1 MANTI
6 PINTSHGKPGIRE
19 KGGSRPSPNNAREGE
34 GRMVWNREEMKRRD
48 WLSDRTYFVLGGC
61 LLVLI
66 CFNLFYRLGAMPIE
80 DWDEARH
87 GVSAYEMLRKGS
99 YMINTYNYHDD
110 YWNLKPPLSFWSV
123 ALGFKVAG
131 FNPLGLRLFSAIA
144 ALITIAITALFT
156 RYRYGNTASLL
167 SAAVL
172 ATSSQFILS
181 HSARAGDADALF
193 VLWFTAA
200 VLSLMLTEL
209 HIRWLYVSGLMFSL
223 AFLTKSWHAGVILVI
238 IVLFMLLTRRIFQ
251 LNLRNMLGLIAASVV
266 PVAVWLGL
274 RFPYD
279 KFTFIKEMIRYDLLT
294 RASSTIEGHANG
306 PTYYL
311 HILRV
316 FHTKWSLALFLIV
329 LYYTFVMLRRRTLR
343 HLPLDSFTLGTT
355 LWIAVP
361 FATFTAA
368 STKLMWYIL
377 PVYPPLAIVTAFL
390 FTGMLHAMSRRGFR
404 AALAAAFAAVFIL
417 TQTYIVRTLTGSF
430 TSAHGA
436 EQALLRQIQEQGD
449 YSAYTLF
456 YYEHPDTGNV
466 PQSVMLASKLY
477 GNLKVSEK
485 GTLEDFHKESLG
497 LLLLPRTAGNETLIT
512 GEKLS
517 IVESNS
523 WGYLL
528 AKNNPGNYISK
539 VKQAQ

>member
-1 MANTI
+1 
-6 PINTSHGKPGIRE
+6 
-19 KGGSRPSPNNAREGE
+19 
-34 GRMVWNREEMKRRD
+34 MVWNREEMKRRD
-48 WLSDRTYFVLGGC
+48 WLNDRAYWILGAC

-66 CFNLFYRLGAMPIE
+66 GFNLFYRLGAMPIE

-123 ALGFKVAG
+123 AFGYKVAG
-131 FNPLGLRLFSAIA
+131 FNPLGLRLFSAFA

-200 VLSLMLTEL
+200 ILSLMMTEL

-223 AFLTKSWHAGVILVI
+223 AFLTKSWHAGTILAI
-238 IVLFMLLTRRIFQ
+238 ILLYMLLTHRVRR
-251 LNLRNMLGLIAASVV
+251 LNPGNVLGFIATSVV
-266 PVAVWLGL
+266 PVLVWLVL
-274 RFPYD
+274 RFPHD
-279 KFTFIKEMIRYDLLT
+279 KFTFIKEMIRYDLLA
-294 RASSTIEGHANG
+294 RASSTLEGHTNG
-306 PTYYL
+306 PVYYL

-316 FHTKWSLALFLIV
+316 FHTKWSLTLFMIV
-329 LYYTFVMLRRRTLR
+329 LYYFAVMLRRRTVR
-343 HLPLDSFTLGTT
+343 HLPLDSFTLGTV

-361 FATFTAA
+361 FTMFTAA

-377 PVYPPLAIVTAFL
+377 PIYPPLAIVTAFL
-390 FTGMLHAMSRRGFR
+390 FTGMLHAMSRRSFR
-404 AALAAAFAAVFIL
+404 IALASAFAAVFIL
-417 TQTYIVRTLTGSF
+417 TQTYIVRTLTGGF
-430 TSAHGA
+430 TSDHGA

-456 YYEHPDTGNV
+456 YYEHPDTRNV

-477 GNLKVSEK
+477 VDLKVSDT
-485 GTLEDFHKESLG
+485 GALEDFQKESRG
-497 LLLLPRTAGNETLIT
+497 LLMLPRTASNERLIA
-512 GEKLS
+512 GEELS
-517 IVESNS
+517 VVESNS
-523 WGYLL
+523 
-528 AKNNPGNYISK
+528 
-539 VKQAQ
+539 